1 LYFRDFSIYLRRIL
15 AERTIVTDLKF
26 DFDENK
32 DIISTDVKTATLVN
46 SDEID
51 LTDDDFANESSDE
64 DDDRGVAEGDIS
76 DDGDIMNNRI

>member
-1 LYFRDFSIYLRRIL
+1 M
-15 AERTIVTDLKF
+15 
-26 DFDENK
+26 
-32 DIISTDVKTATLVN
+32 N

-51 LTDDDFANESSDE
+51 LTDDDFANEESDE